1 MERLLFAENLSN
13 LHRKMLLIIINK
25 TLLVGSLLAK
35 GLFHGDLLLLFLF
48 LFRQQQHHPPPPYLW
63 RIRMRFL
70 CPLVLIL

>member
-48 LFRQQQHHPPPPYLW
+48 RHPPPPPPPHLW